1 MGGAAAQDRGR
12 GGGGPRVREGP
23 LVSTETRALPADVL
37 HRAPLSLDPVL
48 SLLDRCAAGPRYRPS
63 LPSSCR
69 REQQVLA
76 AVEFGWVTY
85 DRNMV
90 TLTGK
95 GRRALEGQQRW
106 TALRQRPAR
115 AQA

>member
-1 MGGAAAQDRGR
+1 MVGR
-12 GGGGPRVREGP
+12 GIGAGQDP
-23 LVSTETRALPADVL
+23 LVTTGTLAPPADVL

-76 AVEFGWVTY
+76 AVDFGWVTY

-106 TALRQRPAR
+106 TALRQGPAK
-115 AQA
+115 AKA